1 MDSIIHWIYY
11 TIKEFFNIM
20 LNSRKQT
27 KVKAVEVTNVAT
39 LEVNGTPLASD
50 KVTILVAES
59 ADLSV
64 TTIKPMHH
72 GYVGQNVIYVI
83 KVTNKGLSKATGVVL
98 TNILPPNSICSYINF
113 TQGTYKRS
121 RNRITFYLG
130 ELLCNSNAIV
140 IISIIPKCPC
150 ILTNHCF
157 VTANEHDKN
166 WDNNLCTTNTKVHC
180 VYNAPI
186 YFISPQ
192 IHYL

>member
-1 MDSIIHWIYY
+1 M
-11 TIKEFFNIM
+11 FN
-20 LNSRKQT
+20 SHKHT
-27 KVKAVEVTNVAT
+27 KVKAREVTNTTTV
-39 LEVNGTPLASD
+39 EVNGTPLASD

-64 TTIKPMHH
+64 TTIKPMHQ

-83 KVTNKGLSKATGVVL
+83 KVTNNGSSKATGVVL

-121 RNRITFYLG
+121 RNKITFCLG

-150 ILTNHCF
+150 ILTNHSF

-166 WDNNLCTTNTKVHC
+166 WNNNLCTTNTKIYY
-180 VYNAPI
+180 VYNAPL

-192 IHYL
+192 IHHL